1 MFKTLVEPRAAGEWF
16 HCQVTQYTGETKRRL
31 KDRFNEHRRPVVKQ
45 TNKQT
50 ILSVQQSQKILF
62 LTTIKFLTCYLFLSN
77 SSNLIVSMCAE
88 QRTPEIKSG
97 DRGFDSFQGQRFF
110 FTSCDRPFPY

>member
-45 TNKQT
+45 INKQ
-50 ILSVQQSQKILF
+50 F
-62 LTTIKFLTCYLFLSN
+62 
-77 SSNLIVSMCAE
+77 
-88 QRTPEIKSG
+88 
-97 DRGFDSFQGQRFF
+97 
-110 FTSCDRPFPY
+110 